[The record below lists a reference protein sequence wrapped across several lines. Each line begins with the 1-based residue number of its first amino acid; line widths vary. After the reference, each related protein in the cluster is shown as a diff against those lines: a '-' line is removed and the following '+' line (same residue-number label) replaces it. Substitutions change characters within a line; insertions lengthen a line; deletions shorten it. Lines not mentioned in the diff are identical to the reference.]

1 MTIDKKIE
9 NDVLTLRVRGRV
21 DSSNSEQL
29 EAAVNE
35 SIGGIKEFIWDM
47 EGLEFISSAGLRV
60 IINAQK
66 TMNSQGK
73 MKFINVN
80 RLIMEV
86 FDITGL
92 VDIFTIE

>member
-1 MTIDKKIE
+1 MTIDKKLE
-9 NDVLTLRVRGRV
+9 NEVLTMKVMGRV

-29 EAAVNE
+29 ETAVKE
-35 SIGGIKEFIWDM
+35 SIGGIKEFIWDL

>member
-9 NDVLTLRVRGRV
+9 NDVLTLHVRGRV

-35 SIGGIKEFIWDM
+35 SICGIKEFIWDM

-86 FDITGL
+86 LILPDL
-92 VDIFTIE
+92 

>member
-9 NDVLTLRVRGRV
+9 NEVLTMKVMGRV

-29 EAAVNE
+29 ETAVKE
-35 SIGGIKEFIWDM
+35 SIGGIKEFIWDLD
-47 EGLEFISSAGLRV
+47 GLEFISSAGLRV

>member
-9 NDVLTLRVRGRV
+9 NEVLTMKVIGRV

-29 EAAVNE
+29 EVAVKE
-35 SIGGIKEFIWDM
+35 SIGGIKEFIWDLD
-47 EGLEFISSAGLRV
+47 GLEFISSAGLRV

-80 RLIMEV
+80 SLIMEV

>member
-9 NDVLTLRVRGRV
+9 NEVLTMKVMGRV

-29 EAAVNE
+29 EAAVKE
-35 SIGGIKEFIWDM
+35 SIGGIKEFIWDLD
-47 EGLEFISSAGLRV
+47 GLEFISSAGLRV

-66 TMNSQGK
+66 AMNSQGK

>member
-9 NDVLTLRVRGRV
+9 NEVLTMKVMGRV

-35 SIGGIKEFIWDM
+35 SICGIKEFIWDM

-66 TMNSQGK
+66 AMNSQGK

>member
-9 NDVLTLRVRGRV
+9 NEVLTMKVIGRV

-29 EAAVNE
+29 EVAVKE
-35 SIGGIKEFIWDM
+35 SIGGIKEFIWNLD
-47 EGLEFISSAGLRV
+47 GLEFISSAGLRV

>member
-9 NDVLTLRVRGRV
+9 NEVLTMKVMGRV

>member
-1 MTIDKKIE
+1 MTIDKIID
-9 NDVLTLRVRGRV
+9 NDVLTMKVAGRI
-21 DSSNSEQL
+21 DSTNSDQL

-35 SIGGIKEFIWDM
+35 SISGIKEFVWDL

-66 TMNSQGK
+66 TMNSQGS
-73 MKFINVN
+73 MKFIHVN
-80 RLIMEV
+80 SLILEV

-92 VDIFTIE
+92 VDILTIE

>member
-9 NDVLTLRVRGRV
+9 NEVLTMKVIGRV

-29 EAAVNE
+29 EVAVNE
-35 SIGGIKEFIWDM
+35 SICGIKEFIWDM

>member
-1 MTIDKKIE
+1 MTVDKKIVNE
-9 NDVLTLRVRGRV
+9 VLTMKVIGRV

-35 SIGGIKEFIWDM
+35 SICGIKEFIWDM

>member
-9 NDVLTLRVRGRV
+9 NEVLTMKVMGRV

-35 SIGGIKEFIWDM
+35 SICGIKEFIWDL

>member
-9 NDVLTLRVRGRV
+9 NEVLIMKVIGRV

-35 SIGGIKEFIWDM
+35 SIGGIKEFIWGLD
-47 EGLEFISSAGLRV
+47 GLEFISSAGLRV

-66 TMNSQGK
+66 AMNSQGK

>member
-1 MTIDKKIE
+1 MTIDKKLE
-9 NDVLTLRVRGRV
+9 NEVLTMKVMGRV

-29 EAAVNE
+29 ETAVKE
-35 SIGGIKEFIWDM
+35 SIGGIKEFIWDLD
-47 EGLEFISSAGLRV
+47 GLEFISSAGLRV

>member
-9 NDVLTLRVRGRV
+9 NEVLTMKVIGRV

-35 SIGGIKEFIWDM
+35 SICGIKEFIWDM